1 MKIKKSFNEKVFD
14 FVNAFAMIT
23 IMVLTIYPFL
33 YVAFASVSSPME
45 LIRHKGLILYPL
57 GLNFEGYKLV
67 FANPMI
73 SVGYINTL
81 FYVLLGTALNIMVT
95 IFLAYVLSK
104 KNVFWKTPLMMM
116 VVFTMYFSGGLIP
129 TYLMMGD
136 LGLINTRLAV
146 ILPGL
151 VSTMNMIIMRTS
163 FMAMPESLEESAKM
177 DGANDITVLFRIVL
191 PLSMPII
198 AVMILFYGVGHWN
211 GWFNAM
217 IYLKNR
223 ELFPLQLVIKEIL
236 IVNSTESMTTGVA
249 DADKGAISE
258 VIKYA
263 TIIVAT
269 VPILLVYPYLQK
281 YFTQGVM
288 IGAIKG

>member
-1 MKIKKSFNEKVFD
+1 
-14 FVNAFAMIT
+14 
-23 IMVLTIYPFL
+23 
-33 YVAFASVSSPME
+33 
-45 LIRHKGLILYPL
+45 
-57 GLNFEGYKLV
+57 
-67 FANPMI
+67 
-73 SVGYINTL
+73 
-81 FYVLLGTALNIMVT
+81 
-95 IFLAYVLSK
+95 
-104 KNVFWKTPLMMM
+104 
-116 VVFTMYFSGGLIP
+116 
-129 TYLMMGD
+129 
-136 LGLINTRLAV
+136 
-146 ILPGL
+146 
-151 VSTMNMIIMRTS
+151 MNMIIMRTS

-269 VPILLVYPYLQK
+269 VPILLVYPYLQ
-281 YFTQGVM
+281 
-288 IGAIKG
+288 